1 MLIIGSKAFK
11 RNFPELNRNIKDID
25 IIVSNSELQ
34 YLIDKLDPKEIK
46 YNHNCVSLVNITKQ
60 DIFDTDN
67 VELFVYDQSPA
78 LTSYMEY
85 ENAKEGIHYA
95 SNETIF
101 SLKKS
106 HIHFPIKFNKHIID
120 YCFLYDFLNGQD
132 KLSTITKLN
141 FKETEDRL
149 GELKTPSLNKSVK
162 KFFKQSDGFVKSFF
176 IHDDI
181 HMVMSH
187 YDTPLY
193 ERMQEDKEIAICQKD
208 LWNNFTF
215 EDKCKCVLEE
225 AYVIALERKIIP
237 MLFDKKKLYT
247 SKEALEWSLMRVCT
261 TLCSGFF
268 REFATNNYTKILDFI
283 DPKYVEKFL
292 ESFRDG
298 RISMI
303 NNDEQVF

>member
-101 SLKKS
+101 SLFKK
-106 HIHFPIKFNKHIID
+106 
-120 YCFLYDFLNGQD
+120 Y
-132 KLSTITKLN
+132 
-141 FKETEDRL
+141 R
-149 GELKTPSLNKSVK
+149 
-162 KFFKQSDGFVKSFF
+162 
-176 IHDDI
+176 
-181 HMVMSH
+181 
-187 YDTPLY
+187 
-193 ERMQEDKEIAICQKD
+193 
-208 LWNNFTF
+208 
-215 EDKCKCVLEE
+215 
-225 AYVIALERKIIP
+225 
-237 MLFDKKKLYT
+237 
-247 SKEALEWSLMRVCT
+247 
-261 TLCSGFF
+261 
-268 REFATNNYTKILDFI
+268 
-283 DPKYVEKFL
+283 
-292 ESFRDG
+292 
-298 RISMI
+298 
-303 NNDEQVF
+303 